1 MLAVTVPGD
10 PGGTL
15 IFTRMVSQDNSCEF
29 GHYDYIHS
37 FVRSLRIYS
46 RAVHDEQ
53 NDLLATM
60 MHDNPD
66 QVVEILN
73 NQSVKEYL
81 EEKVQESI
89 TDPENYLTDNVEE
102 SVPLVTDS
110 DDATKT
116 TIHYIHSVSM
126 DQNYD
131 ELETQIKQSKLLD
144 IEQQKLLLDIITN
157 WKTNQLKTVE
167 NFNQA
172 QLDTFEDQIKHAEQL
187 LINEATAPKYY
198 NHIISKQLK

>member
-1 MLAVTVPGD
+1 MTTFYFPLDKTAIGKISYTTKHGYIAYSGEIDQEVSLTVSD
-10 PGGTL
+10 
-15 IFTRMVSQDNSCEF
+15 
-29 GHYDYIHS
+29 
-37 FVRSLRIYS
+37 IY
-46 RAVHDEQ
+46 DEQ

-66 QVVEILN
+66 QAMEILN
-73 NQSVKEYL
+73 NQSIKEYL
-81 EEKVQESI
+81 EEKVQNAI
-89 TDPENYLTDNVEE
+89 IDPENYLTDNVEE

-110 DDATKT
+110 DDATKA
-116 TIHYIHSVSM
+116 TIHYIRSVSM
-126 DQNYD
+126 GQNYD

-144 IEQQKLLLDIITN
+144 AGQQKLLLDIIAN

-172 QLDTFEDQIKHAEQL
+172 QLDTFEDQMKQAEQL
-187 LINEATAPKYY
+187 LINEATAFEYY

>member
-1 MLAVTVPGD
+1 MTTFYFPLDETAIGKISYTAKHGYIAYSGEVDQEVSLTVSD
-10 PGGTL
+10 
-15 IFTRMVSQDNSCEF
+15 
-29 GHYDYIHS
+29 
-37 FVRSLRIYS
+37 IY
-46 RAVHDEQ
+46 DEQ

-60 MHDNPD
+60 MHDDPD
-66 QVVEILN
+66 QAMEILN

-81 EEKVQESI
+81 EEKVQEAI

-116 TIHYIHSVSM
+116 TIHYIRCISM
-126 DQNYD
+126 GQNYD
-131 ELETQIKQSKLLD
+131 ELETQIEQSKLLD
-144 IEQQKLLLDIITN
+144 AEQQKLLIDIIAN

-172 QLDTFEDQIKHAEQL
+172 QLDSFEDQMKQAENL
-187 LINEATAPKYY
+187 LINEATAFKYY

>member
-1 MLAVTVPGD
+1 MITFYFPLDETAIGKISYTTEHGYIACSGEVDQEVSLTVSD
-10 PGGTL
+10 
-15 IFTRMVSQDNSCEF
+15 I
-29 GHYDYIHS
+29 
-37 FVRSLRIYS
+37 
-46 RAVHDEQ
+46 HDEQ

-66 QVVEILN
+66 QVMEILN

-81 EEKVQESI
+81 EEKVQEAI
-89 TDPENYLTDNVEE
+89 TDPENYLTDNAEE

-110 DDATKT
+110 DDATKA
-116 TIHYIHSVSM
+116 TIHYIRSVSM
-126 DQNYD
+126 GQNHD

-144 IEQQKLLLDIITN
+144 AGQQKLLLDIIAN

-172 QLDTFEDQIKHAEQL
+172 QLDSFEDQMKQAENL
-187 LINEATAPKYY
+187 LINEATAFKYY

>member
-1 MLAVTVPGD
+1 
-10 PGGTL
+10 
-15 IFTRMVSQDNSCEF
+15 MVSQGNSCEF
-29 GHYDYIHS
+29 GHYDYPHS
-37 FVRSLRIYS
+37 FVRSLEIYF

-66 QVVEILN
+66 QAMEILN
-73 NQSVKEYL
+73 NQSIKEYL
-81 EEKVQESI
+81 EEKVQEAI
-89 TDPENYLTDNVEE
+89 TDPKNYLTDNVEE

-110 DDATKT
+110 DDATKA
-116 TIHYIHSVSM
+116 TIHYIRSASM

-144 IEQQKLLLDIITN
+144 AEQQKLLLDIIAN

-172 QLDTFEDQIKHAEQL
+172 QLDSFEDQMKQAENL
-187 LINEATAPKYY
+187 LINEATAFKYY

>member
-15 IFTRMVSQDNSCEF
+15 IFIWMVSQGNSCEF
-29 GHYDYIHS
+29 GHYDFGYS
-37 FVRSLRIYS
+37 LVRSPRIYS

-66 QVVEILN
+66 QAREILN
-73 NQSVKEYL
+73 NQSIKEYL
-81 EEKVQESI
+81 EEKVQEAI

-102 SVPLVTDS
+102 SVPLVTDP
-110 DDATKT
+110 DDATKA
-116 TIHYIHSVSM
+116 TIHYISCVSM
-126 DQNYD
+126 GQNHD

-144 IEQQKLLLDIITN
+144 AEQQKLLLDIIAN

-167 NFNQA
+167 NFNQT
-172 QLDTFEDQIKHAEQL
+172 QLDSFEDQMKQAENL

>member
-1 MLAVTVPGD
+1 MTTFYFPLDEITIGKISYTAEHGYIAYSGEVDQEVNLTVND
-10 PGGTL
+10 
-15 IFTRMVSQDNSCEF
+15 
-29 GHYDYIHS
+29 
-37 FVRSLRIYS
+37 IYE
-46 RAVHDEQ
+46 EQ

-66 QVVEILN
+66 QAMEILN
-73 NQSVKEYL
+73 NQSIKEYL
-81 EEKVQESI
+81 EEKVQDVI

-110 DDATKT
+110 DDATKA
-116 TIHYIHSVSM
+116 TIHYICCVSM
-126 DQNYD
+126 GQNHD

-144 IEQQKLLLDIITN
+144 AEQQKLLLDIIAN

-167 NFNQA
+167 NFNQT
-172 QLDTFEDQIKHAEQL
+172 QLDSFQDQMKHAERL
-187 LINEATAPKYY
+187 LINEATAFKYY